1 MKNGRIQ
8 ILKIEGDFMFKKTNL
23 FVVITLFYAMQS
35 PSFAVG
41 FDVIQ
46 QQKMQNEINTL
57 KSVVVEMDERIKQLE
72 REKTGKAKLGEASS
86 NEVKN
91 DPKFEPNWRDK
102 NAWAMIKE
110 GMSTEKV
117 KSILGRPV
125 RVDDL
130 GNGHQKFVYQ
140 GDVIGLGM
148 VSGNIE
154 FYENRVYEIHS
165 PNF

>member
-1 MKNGRIQ
+1 
-8 ILKIEGDFMFKKTNL
+8 MFKKTNL

-91 DPKFEPNWRDK
+91 
-102 NAWAMIKE
+102 
-110 GMSTEKV
+110 
-117 KSILGRPV
+117 
-125 RVDDL
+125 
-130 GNGHQKFVYQ
+130 
-140 GDVIGLGM
+140 
-148 VSGNIE
+148 
-154 FYENRVYEIHS
+154 
-165 PNF
+165 